1 MTRIINCLNGNDDRI
16 IINISDKEQIG
27 NIIVLIKNN
36 MERYT
41 IDEHKILVK
50 NELTQRGFDE
60 NIIEEYINYIE

>member
-1 MTRIINCLNGNDDRI
+1 MTN
-16 IINISDKEQIG
+16 
-27 NIIVLIKNN
+27 
-36 MERYT
+36 YT